1 MNKTLGQGY
10 NGDPK
15 HDDMAFLLP
24 KGHVRRSEV
33 DIIQKQNKTKT
44 CQGHNV
50 NVLLAS
56 YTALLPPDLRHDPLK
71 VTPVPQV
78 HA

>member
-1 MNKTLGQGY
+1 MCKTLGQGY
-10 NGDPK
+10 HGDSK
-15 HDDMAFLLP
+15 HDDMDFQLP
-24 KGHVRRSEV
+24 KGHLKIKSRHSTKTE
-33 DIIQKQNKTKT
+33 QNKD

-56 YTALLPPDLRHDPLK
+56 YTALLPPNLRHDQLK
-71 VTPVPQV
+71 VIPVPQV